1 MNDLLNKKDE
11 NVKKFNDTL
20 VTESKNGFMYKNVS
34 NDIPL
39 GQCF

>member
-20 VTESKNGFMYKNVS
+20 VTESKNRFAIRIYQMIYR
-34 NDIPL
+34 
-39 GQCF
+39 